1 MKKAFKNKS
10 RIVKTTFF
18 QYLRTFYLLEN
29 FFEAFLILVLRPHNK
44 KKRFLQPLQLINSIA
59 TSQ

>member
-10 RIVKTTFF
+10 RMVKTTFF

-44 KKRFLQPLQLINSIA
+44 KKKILTAA
-59 TSQ
+59 TTYK